1 MSPPSKGETM
11 LTGKC
16 HCGQVWYEIAGPVRQ
31 VVECHCESCRRLTG
45 SVWHAIG
52 ARLVDATITDD
63 KKALTWYR
71 SSEKVERGFCGYC
84 GSTMF
89 FRRDGADSITITA
102 GSLDQPTGL
111 HLMMRIFTE
120 EAADYA
126 ADSSGDSVP
135 GYKGYPDMRM
145 FAIPEE

>member
-1 MSPPSKGETM
+1 MAM
-11 LTGKC
+11 RHTGKC
-16 HCGQVWYEIAGPVRQ
+16 HCGRVRYEITGPVRQ

-52 ARLVDATITDD
+52 TRLTDVSIDDAQDS
-63 KKALTWYR
+63 LSWYR
-71 SSEKVERGFCGYC
+71 SSEKVERGFCSNC

-89 FRRDGADSITITA
+89 FRRDGGDTLTITA

-111 HLMMRIFTE
+111 HLMMRIFLD

-126 ADSSGDSVP
+126 PDTAGDDIP
-135 GYKGYPDMRM
+135 RHGTFPEMHH